1 MYVLS
6 NRPGPAAGINPLV
19 TMVVTDTALPEPP
32 FVADGWF
39 PAKFWAANRFGDQ
52 ERLVIIG
59 GQYNRDG
66 SVERLYRD
74 LVLESYYST
83 NTTDYLP
90 PTIWDTSANP
100 APGGVEFTVD
110 AEDFDSGVQRVLVTI
125 HAPNGK
131 GGGVWYSL
139 ELQLDDITGMWRR
152 FVPGLDAASLQYLV
166 QAMDWA
172 GNVTVTNNKGAF
184 YGAIREVFLPLVM
197 RN

>member
-1 MYVLS
+1 MSRITGLRSALTHPFLDSKRRAIALRSERRVVGVIGFHGP
-6 NRPGPAAGINPLV
+6 PGGEWLRE
-19 TMVVTDTALPEPP
+19 L
-32 FVADGWF
+32 
-39 PAKFWAANRFGDQ
+39 
-52 ERLVIIG
+52 
-59 GQYNRDG
+59 
-66 SVERLYRD
+66 
-74 LVLESYYST
+74 
-83 NTTDYLP
+83 
-90 PTIWDTSANP
+90 